1 MKWDLSRNV
10 GASFHGDC
18 SFLHHSIVDARPVGV
33 NAAFVSSTGVVLVWQ
48 LPFIAEEASI
58 NFFILSYSLL
68 ENSEGSTT
76 RKRRQSGN
84 AMIRTVPYQQGS
96 PLGVVVSGLDS
107 DSTYEFRLSV
117 NYSNPALLSVEA
129 TLTVH
134 TNTTGKV
141 NRLLVFN
148 YQPLSPI
155 VTAYNKMCIM
165 LLQTPSLL
173 QQFPWMSSETL
184 SLFHGLHLVV
194 KIL

>member
-1 MKWDLSRNV
+1 M
-10 GASFHGDC
+10 
-18 SFLHHSIVDARPVGV
+18 

-48 LPFIAEEASI
+48 LPVIAEEASI

-155 VTAYNKMCIM
+155 VIAYNKMCIM

-173 QQFPWMSSETL
+173 QQFP
-184 SLFHGLHLVV
+184 
-194 KIL
+194 